1 MKRLAPGART
11 VITGAAMAL
20 AGVALL
26 TGCASSGGSASGG
39 SGPTAAAGGSAN
51 PASGTAAAPASPTS
65 TPATDPTTNA
75 ASAASACPTR
85 YLKAT
90 VGSTQGAAGSVYIT
104 LDFTNISNAPCTLY
118 GYPGV
123 SLAGGTP
130 VTQIGPGADRSSVTA
145 KKLVT
150 LAPGAVA
157 NALLRIGEAGN
168 YPSATCGPKPATY
181 LQIFPP
187 NQTTPI
193 YLAFKTTACS
203 KPVHQLTIRA
213 VQAGSG
219 G

>member
-1 MKRLAPGART
+1 MKHFGPGTRM
-11 VITGAAMAL
+11 VITVAAMAL

-26 TGCASSGGSASGG
+26 TGCASSASSVSGG
-39 SGPTAAAGGSAN
+39 SDPTVT
-51 PASGTAAAPASPTS
+51 ASGTVDSPSDTAAAPLPTS
-65 TPATDPTTNA
+65 VTSVSAADP
-75 ASAASACPTR
+75 ASAAAACPTR

-90 VGSTQGAAGSVYIT
+90 AGPAQGAAGSVYIA
-104 LDFTNISNAPCTLY
+104 LDFTNISSAPCTLY

-130 VTQIGPGADRSSVTA
+130 VTQIGPGADRSSGTA
-145 KKLVT
+145 KKLIT

-181 LQIFPP
+181 LKIFPP

-193 YLAFKTTACS
+193 YLAFKTTACANS
-203 KPVHQLTIRA
+203 VHQLTIRT

>member
-1 MKRLAPGART
+1 MKRPIPGTRT
-11 VITGAAMAL
+11 VFTVASMGL

-26 TGCASSGGSASGG
+26 TGCASSASSATSG
-39 SGPTAAAGGSAN
+39 SGPTVTAGGTVSS
-51 PASGTAAAPASPTS
+51 PSGTTAATPSSATS
-65 TPATDPTTNA
+65 VSATDP
-75 ASAASACPTR
+75 ASVAPACPTR

-90 VGSTQGAAGSVYIT
+90 AGPAQGAAGSVYIA
-104 LDFTNISNAPCTLY
+104 LDFTNISSAPCTLY

-130 VTQIGPGADRSSVTA
+130 VTQIGPGADRSPVTA
-145 KKLVT
+145 EKLIT

-157 NALLRIGEAGN
+157 NALLRMGEAGN
-168 YPSATCGPKPATY
+168 YPPAICGPKPATY
-181 LQIFPP
+181 MKVYPP

-193 YLAFKTTACS
+193 YLVFKTTACS
-203 KPVHQLTIRA
+203 KPVHQLTIRT

>member
-1 MKRLAPGART
+1 MKRPTLGTRT
-11 VITGAAMAL
+11 VFTVASMAL

-26 TGCASSGGSASGG
+26 TGCASSASTVSGG
-39 SGPTAAAGGSAN
+39 SDQTAT
-51 PASGTAAAPASPTS
+51 ASGTISSPSGTTAAPTPSSATS
-65 TPATDPTTNA
+65 VSATDP
-75 ASAASACPTR
+75 ASAAPACPTR

-90 VGSTQGAAGSVYIT
+90 TGPQQGAAGSIYIP
-104 LDFTNISNAPCTLY
+104 LDFTNISGAPCTLY

-130 VTQIGPGADRSSVTA
+130 VTQIGTGADRSPVTA
-145 KKLVT
+145 RKLIT

-157 NALLRIGEAGN
+157 NAVLRIGEAGN

-181 LQIFPP
+181 LKIFPP

-203 KPVHQLTIRA
+203 KSVHQLDIRT

-219 G
+219 S

>member
-1 MKRLAPGART
+1 LKRLTPGIRT
-11 VITGAAMAL
+11 LITAGAMTV
-20 AGVALL
+20 AGIAVL
-26 TGCASSGGSASGG
+26 TGCGSSGGSANGR
-39 SGPTAAAGGSAN
+39 SGPTAATAGRTAGT
-51 PASGTAAAPASPTS
+51 ASGTAAAPASPS
-65 TPATDPTTNA
+65 SAPATDPASA
-75 ASAASACPTR
+75 ASASACPTR

-90 VGSTQGAAGSVYIT
+90 VGLTQGAAGSVYIA

-130 VTQIGPGADRSSVTA
+130 VTQIGPGADRSSTTT

-157 NALLRIGEAGN
+157 NALLRIAEAGN
-168 YPSATCGPKPATY
+168 YPAATCGPKPATY

-203 KPVHQLTIRA
+203 KAVHQLSVGT

>member
-1 MKRLAPGART
+1 MKHLATGTRT
-11 VITGAAMAL
+11 VISVAAMAL

-26 TGCASSGGSASGG
+26 TGCGSSASTVNGG
-39 SGPTAAAGGSAN
+39 SGPTAAAAEGTAGT
-51 PASGTAAAPASPTS
+51 ASGTAAAPSAPSS
-65 TPATDPTTNA
+65 APATDQ
-75 ASAASACPTR
+75 ASTASACPTR

-90 VGSTQGAAGSVYIT
+90 VGLTQGAAGSVYIT

-130 VTQIGPGADRSSVTA
+130 VTQIGPGADRSTTTA

-168 YPSATCGPKPATY
+168 YPAATCGPKAATY

-203 KPVHQLTIRA
+203 KAVHQLTIGT